1 MFDAKQQ
8 LTNKDLSKLYVNAER
23 YRYVCEVQ

>member
-8 LTNKDLSKLYVNAER
+8 LTNKNASKLYVNAER
-23 YRYVCEVQ
+23 YIDMCEVQ